1 MKAQNLDGFITG
13 NKFSRL
19 LHAKSLNM
27 PRTAENA
34 TVASSCL
41 SCAAQAPQP
50 PHGDIAYLSRLIFLY
65 LHLFY
70 LNSR

>member
-1 MKAQNLDGFITG
+1 MKAQNLDGFITE

-27 PRTAENA
+27 PPTAENA

-41 SCAAQAPQP
+41 SRAAQAPEP
-50 PHGDIAYLSRLIFLY
+50 PHGDHSLLV
-65 LHLFY
+65 
-70 LNSR
+70 